1 MDLISTRIEANITI
15 NFPFLKHA
23 KLLVAVS
30 GGLDSMV
37 AVNLLQKIG
46 LHFGVAHCNFKLRG
60 DESDIDAQ
68 FVKDWATKNECA
80 CFVAEFDTKN
90 YAKLHKI
97 SIEMAAR
104 NLRYQWFHQLRVA
117 NGYDYIIT
125 AHHANDNLETTLY
138 NFTRGTGF
146 KGLLGIPPQND
157 KIIRPFLP
165 LSREEIASY
174 AKKNDIIWR
183 EDQSNATLEY
193 TRNKIRHQVIPV
205 LQKINPNLI
214 ESFQKTLSYLN
225 DLECILKDRLEAVK
239 KIVLTQLPNEHVSID
254 IAEIMK
260 LSNPKAYLFELL
272 KAYGFTAW
280 LDVERLLLAQSG
292 KQIFSASH
300 RLIKD
305 RNLFLISPLKEAN
318 AAEFEIDNLEEGLQN
333 KALILTFESVRQVD
347 LKNTFAEIVYVDA
360 TKIKM
365 PLKVRKWQ
373 NGDYFYPLGMQ
384 GKKKL
389 SDLFTDLKL
398 SLLEKENTWLLCQN
412 DEIIWVLDRRL
423 DNRFKVTEHTK
434 KIIKITYQQ

>member
-15 NFPFLKHA
+15 NFPFLKDA

-80 CFVAEFDTKN
+80 CFIAEFNTKN

-214 ESFQKTLSYLN
+214 ESFQKTLSHLN
-225 DLECILKDRLEAVK
+225 DLE
-239 KIVLTQLPNEHVSID
+239 
-254 IAEIMK
+254 
-260 LSNPKAYLFELL
+260 
-272 KAYGFTAW
+272 
-280 LDVERLLLAQSG
+280 
-292 KQIFSASH
+292 
-300 RLIKD
+300 
-305 RNLFLISPLKEAN
+305 
-318 AAEFEIDNLEEGLQN
+318 
-333 KALILTFESVRQVD
+333 
-347 LKNTFAEIVYVDA
+347 
-360 TKIKM
+360 
-365 PLKVRKWQ
+365 
-373 NGDYFYPLGMQ
+373 
-384 GKKKL
+384 
-389 SDLFTDLKL
+389 
-398 SLLEKENTWLLCQN
+398 
-412 DEIIWVLDRRL
+412 
-423 DNRFKVTEHTK
+423 
-434 KIIKITYQQ
+434 